1 MAENPDATLH
11 FSVVSLSDAAF
22 FQGNKD
28 ALLDNSVY
36 FGAMNTYRYD
46 EQKRRLWVYE
56 KHNGSKSVKQ
66 ICKEAGVSRAT
77 LYNWISEFPDIAE
90 GAPPLPPEEE
100 LVRERLAS
108 HEYEAAEKYE
118 MLVAALTHVDKRGFL
133 ARKMAQT
140 LVKRYTMTVPQA
152 CALVGIDEEV
162 YGYKP
167 RKPEVDDQLVYDE
180 LSRLIAEDRSRGF
193 PECYRLLQQLYP
205 DWTRKQIKRVYKIG
219 RLYLKRTRSR
229 RAGMVDQLVTI
240 PAPQSLT
247 PRLQRPGAAWNL
259 GFVRNGEDWVLFIT
273 DDEDKTPLNAQAGTG
288 WPGEELIIAFL
299 TRAAAENGTPK
310 KLRVPGKKPFDTREI
325 TRWIWENKVALHS
338 LSLGKEENLAEVT
351 AAEHRITRELWA
363 SGAPDE
369 ALIGQWLAA
378 AERTD

>member
-1 MAENPDATLH
+1 
-11 FSVVSLSDAAF
+11 
-22 FQGNKD
+22 
-28 ALLDNSVY
+28 
-36 FGAMNTYRYD
+36 MNTYRYD

-77 LYNWISEFPDIAE
+77 LYNWISEFPDIAG
-90 GAPPLPPEEE
+90 GAPVVPPQQEEAAA
-100 LVRERLAS
+100 RNRLTT
-108 HEYEAAEKYE
+108 HEYEASEKYE
-118 MLVAALTHVDKRGFL
+118 MLVAALTHADKSGFL

-140 LVKRYTMTVPQA
+140 LVKRYTMTVAQA

-219 RLYLKRTRSR
+219 RLYLKRTRNR
-229 RAGMVDQLVTI
+229 RGSAADEPLIIT
-240 PAPQSLT
+240 APQPVT

-259 GFVRNGEDWVLFIT
+259 GFVRNGEAWVLFIT

-288 WPGEELIIAFL
+288 WPDEELIVSFL
-299 TRAAAENGTPK
+299 TRAAAENGPPK
-310 KLRVPGKKPFDTREI
+310 KLRVPGKKPLDTREI

-351 AAEHRITRELWA
+351 AAEQRILEALWA
-363 SGAPDE
+363 PGPPDE
-369 ALIGQWLAA
+369 LLVGEWLAA
-378 AERTD
+378 AERTV